1 MMKKEGLSESTK
13 VLIISD
19 RLLDCAKALSN
30 FLIAAGIYVVGVVE
44 NKQQVLK
51 TTESQSID
59 YLIIAGYLNDTKN
72 YEVIEELRHQYKT
85 FIPIQWAILDSLI
98 TSYCFQYRIPLKF
111 DRTLPLDDFVEF
123 LQEHKDDKWGYIQE
137 VQDDYTYREL
147 EDTEELKEYK
157 KNYSNVF
164 QRFKQF
170 LASI

>member
-1 MMKKEGLSESTK
+1 MMKEEGLNESTR

-19 RLLDCAKALSN
+19 RLVECAKALSN
-30 FLIAAGIYVVGVVE
+30 FLITAGIYVVGVVE

-51 TTESQSID
+51 TTESQSFD

-111 DRTLPLDDFVEF
+111 DRTLPLNDFVLF
-123 LQEHKDDKWGYIQE
+123 LQEHKDDKWGYMQGFSDE
-137 VQDDYTYREL
+137 LSYRGYNGDEESL
-147 EDTEELKEYK
+147 EK
-157 KNYSNVF
+157 KNYSSF
-164 QRFKQF
+164 FRRFKQY
-170 LASI
+170 LTSK